1 MSEVRP
7 YSLIQKSIQKSVPVP
22 EPREEAAGP
31 SAFSRL
37 LGEEL
42 SVPEDRMTSEESTA
56 LDDAE
61 VGVEDVDLEYV
72 AAELAC
78 RRDLLVPNEVEGVD
92 SPPVQ
97 TAYYLSH
104 PRRSSASPM
113 QAMRLGGAVK
123 AAMQSRIIVNRNT
136 PPPEE

>member
-7 YSLIQKSIQKSVPVP
+7 YSLIQKTVQKPVQGP
-22 EPREEAAGP
+22 EPREEGSSP
-31 SAFSRL
+31 STFSRL

-42 SVPEDRMTSEESTA
+42 SVPEDRQAPKELNSQEEA
-56 LDDAE
+56 DGA
-61 VGVEDVDLEYV
+61 VEDVDLEYV

-78 RRDLLVPNEVEGVD
+78 RRDLLIPNEVD
-92 SPPVQ
+92 DAQSPPVQ

-113 QAMRLGGAVK
+113 QALRLGGAVK
-123 AAMQSRIIVNRNT
+123 AAMQSRIIVNPNT

>member
-7 YSLIQKSIQKSVPVP
+7 YSLIQKSIQKPVP
-22 EPREEAAGP
+22 GSEPRAEAGSP

-42 SVPEDRMTSEESTA
+42 SVPEDR
-56 LDDAE
+56 LDPEQSKVQEDAE
-61 VGVEDVDLEYV
+61 VGSEDVDLEYV

-78 RRDLLVPNEVEGVD
+78 RRDLLIPNEVEAAD

-123 AAMQSRIIVNRNT
+123 AAMQSRITMNRNT